1 MAFAQVYSEQI
12 GNLMMDALSAKKYYH
27 FVRLMGRAA
36 SHIALE
42 CALQTHP
49 QAAIICEE
57 VHQNKRR
64 LADIVHEVCMLIAG
78 QERLL
83 MASQLYGF
91 VLAMFLREALGR
103 TLCLFRDCLQ
113 RCCCDLKCCMRDNT
127 QICRRSFTLIDVANI
142 LAFVCSLRTLWQ
154 PEQRMARTMA
164 SSCCQRASS
173 STCLRHASITLTSA
187 SARHSHR
194 P

>member
-1 MAFAQVYSEQI
+1 
-12 GNLMMDALSAKKYYH
+12 MMDALSAKKYYH

-36 SHIALE
+36 SHITLE

-57 VHQNKRR
+57 VHQNNRR
-64 LADIVHEVCMLIAG
+64 LADIVHEVCTLIAG

-83 MASQLYGF
+83 LMWHLFGT
-91 VLAMFLREALGR
+91 VLAMFLLGALGR
-103 TLCLFRDCLQ
+103 TLCLFRDCL
-113 RCCCDLKCCMRDNT
+113 RCCCCDCKCCMRDDI
-127 QICRRSFTLIDVANI
+127 QVFCRIFTLMNVANI
-142 LAFVCSLRTLWQ
+142 QAVVCSLRTLWQ
-154 PEQRMARTMA
+154 PERRMARTMA

-173 STCLRHASITLTSA
+173 STCLRHASMTLTSA
-187 SARHSHR
+187 SAHHSHG